1 MSRTEEDERVID
13 RTVRSWRQ
21 GDVSLDAGLEFLH
34 ITDLSR
40 PHSPACV
47 QVAEAL
53 VNGGEAIDAGAT
65 PVLDEVRN
73 WRCSAR
79 LAMPYEAVAPG
90 HSSRPCP

>member
-1 MSRTEEDERVID
+1 MID

-21 GDVSLDAGLEFLH
+21 GDVSLDAGLSFS
-34 ITDLSR
+34 I
-40 PHSPACV
+40 SPICPVRTAPLAV